1 MSILPPVVQDLLI
14 MYLQPLLRWFSDYV
28 YSRLLKQAED
38 HLLFKLQRQ
47 VDFTRLEQG
56 CADFHHVSGP
66 GTAPSHAVARLVRA
80 VLVGSLYGWSLR
92 QLEQQV
98 RFNLIVKWF
107 VGYALH
113 EPGPDHTT
121 LERFEL
127 WVCAHQPR
135 GYFDE
140 VLHQIDQQFPEDR
153 QQAQLGD
160 TFAVRA
166 NAARE
171 ELGDLLAH
179 TCRATLRAL
188 AKVRPALAEPL
199 AQQLQVPALFSVDTD
214 PHGFRLPRAEQA
226 ARLQARGEAAQA
238 CAQWV
243 TTALQAAPA
252 LAAEAQQPVRL
263 WLTRLEK
270 VLADNFAFTALPP
283 RGFTDAQD
291 PGAYRLGSATDPEA
305 TYRVHGR
312 EAAKTELGYNT
323 QLLTTPT
330 FVREIEAYTG
340 AKPDAVTI
348 APALAAQQQYHALT
362 PPKLIYDAA
371 AGQGK
376 TLAEV
381 AAVTHGQTQL
391 VAPLRPPDKRNK
403 YFTADQF
410 TLSPEGQTVTCP
422 RGQQTAVA
430 YRQPRGDWTFC
441 FQAHQCR
448 DCPLWAACRP
458 HTPTSQAQRKVS
470 ISAYRAEVDAA
481 RRDAATE
488 SFQADRRQR
497 AIVERIIAALV
508 RYNGARQARRRGV
521 LKTDF
526 QMKMAATAYNLKKW
540 MRHLDVRAARS
551 RSLPGGE
558 SVCGPATADRAP
570 IA

>member
-1 MSILPPVVQDLLI
+1 
-14 MYLQPLLRWFSDYV
+14 
-28 YSRLLKQAED
+28 
-38 HLLFKLQRQ
+38 
-47 VDFTRLEQG
+47 
-56 CADFHHVSGP
+56 
-66 GTAPSHAVARLVRA
+66 
-80 VLVGSLYGWSLR
+80 
-92 QLEQQV
+92 
-98 RFNLIVKWF
+98 LIVKWF
-107 VGYALH
+107 VGYGLH

-127 WVCAHQPR
+127 WVCVHHHR
-135 GYFDE
+135 SYFDE
-140 VLHQIDQQFPEDR
+140 VLHQIDRQFPEDR

-179 TCRATLRAL
+179 ACRATLQAL
-188 AKVRPALAEPL
+188 AKVRPALAEPI
-199 AQQLQVPALFSVDTD
+199 AHQLQVPALFSADTD
-214 PHGFRLPRAEQA
+214 PHAFRVARAERA
-226 ARLQARGEAAQA
+226 VRLQARVEAAQA

-243 TTALQAAPA
+243 MAALQGAPA
-252 LAAEAQQPVRL
+252 LTAEAQQPVRG
-263 WLTRLEK
+263 WLARLEK
-270 VLADNFAFTALPP
+270 ILADNFTFAPPPPPAGTELAPGPATATDRSATAPP
-283 RGFTDAQD
+283 PVSITEAKDKGT
-291 PGAYRLGSATDPEA
+291 YRLGSATDPEA
-305 TYRVHGR
+305 TYRIHGR
-312 EAAKTELGYNT
+312 DAAQTELGYNT

-340 AKPDAVTI
+340 AKPDAATI

-371 AGQGK
+371 AGNGK

-381 AAVTHGQTQL
+381 AIVTHGQTQL

-410 TLSPEGQTVTCP
+410 TLSPDGQTITCP

-430 YRQPRGDWTFC
+430 YRQPRGDRTFC
-441 FQAHQCR
+441 FQAAQCH

-458 HTPTSQAQRKVS
+458 HKPTSQAQRKVS

-481 RRDAATE
+481 RRYAATE
-488 SFQADRRQR
+488 TFKADRRQR

-508 RYNGARQARRRGV
+508 RYNNARQARRRGV

-540 MRHLDVRAARS
+540 MRELDLRAARS
-551 RSLPGGE
+551 QSLPRVE
-558 SVCGPATADRAP
+558 SACCPSTADRAP
-570 IA
+570 TA

>member
-1 MSILPPVVQDLLI
+1 MSILPPLVQDVLR

-28 YSRLLKQAED
+28 YRRLLNQAAD
-38 HLLFKLQRQ
+38 HLLFKLHSHL
-47 VDFTRLEQG
+47 DFTRLEQS
-56 CADFHHVSGP
+56 CAGFHHASGP
-66 GTAPSHAVARLVRA
+66 GTVPTHIVARLVRA
-80 VLVGSLYGWSLR
+80 VLVGNLYGWSLR

-107 VGYALH
+107 VGYGLH

-127 WVCAHQPR
+127 WVCVHHHR
-135 GYFDE
+135 SYFDE

-153 QQAQLGD
+153 QQTQLGD

-166 NAARE
+166 QAARE

-179 TCRATLRAL
+179 TCRATLQAL
-188 AKVRPALAEPL
+188 ATVRPALAEPITH
-199 AQQLQVPALFSVDTD
+199 QLQVPALFSANTD
-214 PHGFRLPRAEQA
+214 PHAFRLSRAEQA
-226 ARLQARGEAAQA
+226 QRLHARGAAAQA

-243 TTALQAAPA
+243 TAALQAVPT
-252 LAAEAQQPVRL
+252 LTVAAQRPVQL

-270 VLADNFAFTALPP
+270 VLADHFPCAAPAPQVSTA
-283 RGFTDAQD
+283 AQD

-312 EAAKTELGYNT
+312 QAAKTELGYNT

-340 AKPDAVTI
+340 ATPDAATL
-348 APALAAQQQYHALT
+348 APALVAQQQYHALT
-362 PPKLIYDAA
+362 PVKVIYDAA
-371 AGQGK
+371 AGTGK

-391 VAPLRPPDKRNK
+391 VAPLRPPDKRNT

-410 TLSPEGQTVTCP
+410 ALSPDGQTVTCP
-422 RGQQTAVA
+422 QGQQTALA
-430 YRQPRGDWTFC
+430 YRQPRGDRTFC
-441 FQAHQCR
+441 FPASHCR
-448 DCPLWAACRP
+448 GCPRWAACRP
-458 HTPTSQAQRKVS
+458 HQPTSQAQRQVS
-470 ISAYRAEVDAA
+470 ISRYRAEVDAA
-481 RRDAATE
+481 RRYAATA

-526 QMKMAATAYNLKKW
+526 QMKMAAMAYNLKKW
-540 MRHLDVRAARS
+540 MRQLDLRAARA
-551 RSLPGGE
+551 RSLPRVE
-558 SVCGPATADRAP
+558 SAC
-570 IA
+570 

>member
-1 MSILPPVVQDLLI
+1 MSILPSLVQDLLI
-14 MYLQPLLRWFSDYV
+14 TYLQPLLSWFSDYV

-38 HLLFKLQRQ
+38 HLLFKLHRHM
-47 VDFTRLEQG
+47 DFTRLEQS
-56 CADFHHVSGP
+56 CAGFHHASGP
-66 GTAPSHAVARLVRA
+66 GTAPSHVVARLVRA
-80 VLVGSLYGWSLR
+80 VLVGNLYGWSLR

-127 WVCAHQPR
+127 WVCAHHHR
-135 GYFDE
+135 SYFDE

-171 ELGDLLAH
+171 ELGELVTH
-179 TCRATLRAL
+179 TCRATLQAL
-188 AKVRPALAEPL
+188 AKARPALAEPI
-199 AQQLQVPALFSVDTD
+199 ARQLQVPALFSVDAD
-214 PHGFRLPRAEQA
+214 PHAFCLSRAERA
-226 ARLQARGEAAQA
+226 VRLQARVEAAQA

-243 TTALQAAPA
+243 IAALQAAPA
-252 LAAEAQQPVRL
+252 LTAEAQQPVQC
-263 WLTRLEK
+263 WLARLEK
-270 VLADNFAFTALPP
+270 VLADNFTFAPP
-283 RGFTDAQD
+283 PPPTGTELAPPPPVSITEAKDK
-291 PGAYRLGSATDPEA
+291 GAYRLGSATDPEA
-305 TYRVHGR
+305 TYRVHGL

-323 QLLTTPT
+323 QVLTTPT

-340 AKPDAVTI
+340 AKPDALTI

-371 AGQGK
+371 AGNGK

-381 AAVTHGQTQL
+381 AVVTHGKTQL

-410 TLSPEGQTVTCP
+410 TLSPDGQTVTCP
-422 RGQQTAVA
+422 QGQHTAVA
-430 YRQPRGDWTFC
+430 YRQPRGDRTFC

-458 HTPTSQAQRKVS
+458 HTSTSQAQRKVS

-481 RRDAATE
+481 RRYAATE
-488 SFQADRRQR
+488 TFAADRRQR

-508 RYNGARQARRRGV
+508 RYNDARQARRHGV

-540 MRHLDVRAARS
+540 MRQLDLRAARS
-551 RSLPGGE
+551 
-558 SVCGPATADRAP
+558 
-570 IA
+570 

>member
-1 MSILPPVVQDLLI
+1 MSILPPLVQDLLI
-14 MYLQPLLRWFSDYV
+14 MYLQPLLSWFSDYV
-28 YSRLLKQAED
+28 YSHLLNQAED
-38 HLLFKLQRQ
+38 HLLFKLHRQ
-47 VDFTRLEQG
+47 MDFSRLEQG
-56 CADFHHVSGP
+56 CAGFHHASGP
-66 GTAPSHAVARLVRA
+66 GARPSHAVARLVRA
-80 VLVGSLYGWSLR
+80 TVVGHLYGWSLR

-121 LERFEL
+121 LERFEV
-127 WVCAHQPR
+127 WVCAHHHR
-135 GYFDE
+135 DYFDE

-171 ELGDLLAH
+171 QLGELVAH
-179 TCRATLRAL
+179 TCRATLQTL
-188 AKVRPALAEPL
+188 AKVRPALAEPM
-199 AQQLQVPALFSVDTD
+199 AHQLQVPALFSADTD
-214 PHGFRLPRAEQA
+214 PHAFRLSRAEQA
-226 ARLQARGEAAQA
+226 QRLQARGAAAQA

-243 TTALQAAPA
+243 TAALQAAPR
-252 LAAEAQQPVRL
+252 LTVEAQRPVQL

-270 VLADNFAFTALPP
+270 VLADNFTCVAPPP
-283 RGFTDAQD
+283 RVSPAAQD

-323 QLLTTPT
+323 QVFTTPT

-340 AKPDAVTI
+340 AKPDAVTL

-362 PPKLIYDAA
+362 PPKVIYDAA
-371 AGQGK
+371 AGNGK
-376 TLAEV
+376 TFAEV

-391 VAPLRPPDKRNK
+391 VAPLRPPDKRNT

-410 TLSPEGQTVTCP
+410 TFSPEGQTVTCP
-422 RGQQTAVA
+422 QGQQTTVA

-441 FQAHQCR
+441 FQAHQCHA
-448 DCPLWAACRP
+448 CPLWAACRP
-458 HTPTSQAQRKVS
+458 HKPTSQAQRKVS

-481 RRDAATE
+481 RRYAATE
-488 SFQADRRQR
+488 TFKADRRQR

-508 RYNGARQARRRGV
+508 RYNDARQARRRGL

-526 QMKMAATAYNLKKW
+526 QMKMAAMAYNLKKW
-540 MRHLDVRAARS
+540 MRQLDLRAAHS
-551 RSLPGGE
+551 QSLPRVK
-558 SVCGPATADRAP
+558 SAC
-570 IA
+570 